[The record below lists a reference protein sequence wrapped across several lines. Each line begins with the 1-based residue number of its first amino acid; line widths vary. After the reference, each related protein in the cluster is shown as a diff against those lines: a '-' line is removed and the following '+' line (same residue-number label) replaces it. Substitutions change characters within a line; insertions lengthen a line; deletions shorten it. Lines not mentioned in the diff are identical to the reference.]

1 MAAFTIQ
8 EVEKATEGTVS
19 YPIQDEMFFSKVET
33 DTRNI
38 GPGSLFV
45 ALKGEKF
52 DGHDFVC
59 QARDNGATGAVVQE
73 YREEYKKDNFAVILV
88 ANTVTAYQGL
98 ARFHRRRF
106 DIPIVAVTGSVGK
119 TTTRNMI
126 ASVLAQKYTVLQT
139 EKNFNNEIGLPKTLL
154 QLTENHGACVVEM
167 GMRGLG
173 QIADLAAVAE
183 PTVGVVTNVGKS
195 HIELLGSQAN
205 IAKAKSE
212 LVKALTENGA
222 AILNQ
227 DDPYTAAMADLC
239 KGKVVSFGL
248 GNDAV
253 IQGSRIF
260 MDEQGVHFTC
270 RCFDEMFDVLIPS
283 LGEHNVYNALAAI
296 SVGRILGLS
305 DRKMQKGL
313 LEYQSEAMRQ
323 ELIRIGSYTFI
334 NDAYNANPAS
344 MQEAVRTLAKLG
356 KGRKIAV
363 LGDMLELGDWAQ
375 KEHEK
380 IGIEAAAL
388 GIDAI
393 IALGPLAEYIASAAE
408 NAGMIEVHTV
418 ENHAAAASCLK
429 HILQPGDTVLLKGSR
444 GMAMEK
450 ILPYFERKSCEC

>member
-1 MAAFTIQ
+1 MC
-8 EVEKATEGTVS
+8 
-19 YPIQDEMFFSKVET
+19 
-33 DTRNI
+33 R
-38 GPGSLFV
+38 
-45 ALKGEKF
+45 
-52 DGHDFVC
+52 HDFVC

-227 DDPYTAAMADLC
+227 DDPYTAAMCGAAKMILDKMLTGRELIEEIVHL
-239 KGKVVSFGL
+239 K
-248 GNDAV
+248 NDPVALKRMAEA
-253 IQGSRIF
+253 SK
-260 MDEQGVHFTC
+260 
-270 RCFDEMFDVLIPS
+270 S
-283 LGEHNVYNALAAI
+283 LGKPKAAYDI
-296 SVGRILGLS
+296 
-305 DRKMQKGL
+305 
-313 LEYQSEAMRQ
+313 
-323 ELIRIGSYTFI
+323 
-334 NDAYNANPAS
+334 
-344 MQEAVRTLAKLG
+344 AKLALS
-356 KGRKIAV
+356 IAR
-363 LGDMLELGDWAQ
+363 DS
-375 KEHEK
+375 K
-380 IGIEAAAL
+380 
-388 GIDAI
+388 
-393 IALGPLAEYIASAAE
+393 
-408 NAGMIEVHTV
+408 
-418 ENHAAAASCLK
+418 
-429 HILQPGDTVLLKGSR
+429 
-444 GMAMEK
+444 
-450 ILPYFERKSCEC
+450 